1 MQNEP
6 LLQKGRHIGARLET
20 EDTAVPECW
29 QGDQGT
35 TKVGKHISRVVLTV
49 RATGFIQC
57 GRGMLRQHLPEHAT
71 PTLDSGCVKPV
82 SETFERAL
90 DMRFPTFVVP

>member
-35 TKVGKHISRVVLTV
+35 TKAEIDRSGFLPLLQDQKHLQDQEQGLLQDPEAPV
-49 RATGFIQC
+49 RAE
-57 GRGMLRQHLPEHAT
+57 P
-71 PTLDSGCVKPV
+71 PV
-82 SETFERAL
+82 LAG
-90 DMRFPTFVVP
+90 DPV